1 VIDFLLDTAI
11 DSEIEAK
18 ILVEAAL
25 GHGGAF
31 KMEVC
36 DSTEVRKTNS
46 LGKDSDDDGEAEW
59 KRLPG
64 KKSVFDESDDDD
76 ADEQGGHEERGRQ
89 ARVEVGKAR
98 AMLEAKGAPRQ
109 QLSEESAATC
119 IGRIYR
125 ARRGR
130 NAARRVLVETWRK
143 RYDRESGCHY
153 YENVIWGTSIWEAPV
168 LFHRLFPG
176 RIW

>member
-1 VIDFLLDTAI
+1 
-11 DSEIEAK
+11 
-18 ILVEAAL
+18 
-25 GHGGAF
+25 
-31 KMEVC
+31 MEVHSKWRC
-36 DSTEVRKTNS
+36 VTRLKGGRRTVLE
-46 LGKDSDDDGEAEW
+46 DSDDDGEASEATAE
-59 KRLPG
+59 

-76 ADEQGGHEERGRQ
+76 ADEQGARGEG
-89 ARVEVGKAR
+89 ATGAVEVGKAR
-98 AMLEAKGAPRQ
+98 QCRGKGRPRQ
-109 QLSEESAATC
+109 QLSEDSAATC